1 MTIAVVGGT
10 GTLGRHVTSELRT
23 RGLQVRVLSR
33 SAPEH
38 PIDLTT
44 GDGLGPAL
52 KGCDV
57 VVDASNN
64 SSRRAAATLV
74 AGSRRLQEAEETAGV
89 GHHVGV
95 SVAGCEQVP
104 AGYYKV
110 KADQERAVEQGPVP
124 WSIVRATQFH
134 ELVAR
139 ILTAAARWRVLPVP
153 HAALQTV
160 AAAEVAA
167 AIADIATGSPRGGRV
182 SVAGPEVT
190 DARELARTWQLV
202 TGSRALLMPVPLP
215 GKVGRALRAGALTT
229 PAPDVRT
236 RTGFGDWLRSAQR

>member
-1 MTIAVVGGT
+1 MTIAVVWGT
-10 GTLGRHVTSELRT
+10 GTLGRHVTGELRT

-74 AGSRRLQEAEETAGV
+74 AGSRRLEAEETAGV

-95 SVAGCEQVP
+95 SIVGCE
-104 AGYYKV
+104 
-110 KADQERAVEQGPVP
+110 
-124 WSIVRATQFH
+124 
-134 ELVAR
+134 
-139 ILTAAARWRVLPVP
+139 
-153 HAALQTV
+153 
-160 AAAEVAA
+160 
-167 AIADIATGSPRGGRV
+167 
-182 SVAGPEVT
+182 
-190 DARELARTWQLV
+190 
-202 TGSRALLMPVPLP
+202 
-215 GKVGRALRAGALTT
+215 
-229 PAPDVRT
+229 
-236 RTGFGDWLRSAQR
+236 

>member
-64 SSRRAAATLV
+64 SSRRAAAT
-74 AGSRRLQEAEETAGV
+74 AGGM
-89 GHHVGV
+89 
-95 SVAGCEQVP
+95 VP
-104 AGYYKV
+104 AGSG
-110 KADQERAVEQGPVP
+110 R
-124 WSIVRATQFH
+124 
-134 ELVAR
+134 
-139 ILTAAARWRVLPVP
+139 
-153 HAALQTV
+153 
-160 AAAEVAA
+160 
-167 AIADIATGSPRGGRV
+167 RGR
-182 SVAGPEVT
+182 
-190 DARELARTWQLV
+190 RH
-202 TGSRALLMPVPLP
+202 
-215 GKVGRALRAGALTT
+215 
-229 PAPDVRT
+229 
-236 RTGFGDWLRSAQR
+236 